1 MIVMIEILKIV
12 GIGAVILI
20 AGFLGGIYYRKL
32 VVDARVNSAEQNAK
46 RILEDLKKEV
56 WKKFKGESIEVFRLM
71 KTLEENPKKG
81 KLLGMISGI
90 AIKELKYKSFRFYFL
105 VEENRLNILD
115 EESLKDLLIKFVR
128 MSDKKEQQKTINE
141 IRAVLLKI
149 GEEGF

>member
-1 MIVMIEILKIV
+1 MAK
-12 GIGAVILI
+12 VI
-20 AGFLGGIYYRKL
+20 
-32 VVDARVNSAEQNAK
+32 
-46 RILEDLKKEV
+46 ILEDLKKEV

-90 AIKELKYKSFRFYFL
+90 AIKELKDKSFRFYFL

>member
-1 MIVMIEILKIV
+1 MAK
-12 GIGAVILI
+12 VI
-20 AGFLGGIYYRKL
+20 
-32 VVDARVNSAEQNAK
+32 
-46 RILEDLKKEV
+46 ILEDLKKEV